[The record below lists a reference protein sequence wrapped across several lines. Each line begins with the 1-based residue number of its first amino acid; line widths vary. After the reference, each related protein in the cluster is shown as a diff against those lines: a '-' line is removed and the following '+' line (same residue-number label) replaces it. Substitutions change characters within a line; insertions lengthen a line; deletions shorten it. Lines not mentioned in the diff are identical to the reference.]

1 MKDTNDGKTSGTV
14 LARGIETL
22 LVIKSTPV
30 ATAKE
35 IQRLVMSDCSLRTV
49 QRYLAEL
56 EQLGLVRRHG
66 SGTSGCRYY
75 LDGKAKQLFGVNVI
89 NDQHL
94 TR

>member
-1 MKDTNDGKTSGTV
+1 MKDINDSKTSGTV
-14 LARGIETL
+14 LTRGIETL
-22 LVIKSTPV
+22 LTIKSIPV

-35 IQRLVMSDCSLRTV
+35 IQRLVMPDCSLRTV

-75 LDGKAKQLFGVNVI
+75 LDGKAKQLFGVKVT

>member
-1 MKDTNDGKTSGTV
+1 MKDVNDSKTSGTV

-22 LVIKSTPV
+22 LAIKSTPV

-35 IQRLVMSDCSLRTV
+35 VQRLVMPDCSIRTV
-49 QRYLAEL
+49 QRYLTEL

-75 LDGKAKQLFGVNVI
+75 LSGKAKQLFGV
-89 NDQHL
+89 QG
-94 TR
+94 